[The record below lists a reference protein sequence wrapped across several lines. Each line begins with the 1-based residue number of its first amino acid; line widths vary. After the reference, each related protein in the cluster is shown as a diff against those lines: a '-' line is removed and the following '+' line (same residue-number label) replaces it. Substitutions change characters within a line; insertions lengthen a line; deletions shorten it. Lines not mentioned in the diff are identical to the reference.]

1 MLLLLSLF
9 GCGVLLEMI
18 RSSTV
23 RPASAL
29 VLLRP
34 QQQHQQTAAL
44 GMVVARMRS
53 HSSWTNHPRIR
64 RRPSFFAPRSSSFR
78 DTTGILTLSS
88 HASSSNADNDANNSS
103 NSNEHVRQTK
113 HRQLMEASTLSLAPM
128 MEYTDRH
135 FRHLV
140 RLISKR
146 TLLYTEMVA
155 ANAIARER
163 QDRMDEV
170 MQEQQQPLQELA
182 PGAAGAG
189 SSASS
194 SSSFAHQQQQQHY
207 SDQYLHRFLAQGRVA
222 PLEGASVLQLGG
234 SDPEQLYQAARCVT
248 ELSERTASM
257 ATASATTTTRRSI

>member
-1 MLLLLSLF
+1 
-9 GCGVLLEMI
+9 
-18 RSSTV
+18 
-23 RPASAL
+23 
-29 VLLRP
+29 
-34 QQQHQQTAAL
+34 
-44 GMVVARMRS
+44 MRS

-64 RRPSFFAPRSSSFR
+64 RTRTRPSVFAPCSSSFR

-88 HASSSNADNDANNSS
+88 HALSPSADNDLNNSSS
-103 NSNEHVRQTK
+103 NSNEHVRQAK

-163 QDRMDEV
+163 QDRIDEV
-170 MQEQQQPLQELA
+170 IQELQQPLQELA
-182 PGAAGAG
+182 PGEAAPG

-194 SSSFAHQQQQQHY
+194 SSPFAQQQQHY
-207 SDQYLHRFLAQGRVA
+207 SDHYLHRFLAQGRVA

-248 ELSERTASM
+248 ELSQRRMADGDSVCYYDYTALNLNCG
-257 ATASATTTTRRSI
+257 ACVCACASSCCVYRSLCCK